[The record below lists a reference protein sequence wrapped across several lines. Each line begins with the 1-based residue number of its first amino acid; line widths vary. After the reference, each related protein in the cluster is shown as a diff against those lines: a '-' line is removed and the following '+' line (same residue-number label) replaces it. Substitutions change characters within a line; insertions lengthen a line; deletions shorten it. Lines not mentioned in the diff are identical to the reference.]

1 MFHAVSPDDPL
12 TAIQLTQADFSWKK
26 PDPQSN
32 SEVDDASPT
41 QSLYLHNLNLS
52 VKKVCAT
59 VERKAHDKPI
69 KGKELLSDIILLQ
82 ICSLLQLPSFKSYFL
97 WKFQGSLFVV
107 VGKVGCGKS
116 SLLAGITGELNRYH
130 LMVPFIFKSF

>member
-41 QSLYLHNLNLS
+41 QSPYLHNLNLS

-59 VERKAHDKPI
+59 VETKAHNKPI
-69 KGKELLSDIILLQ
+69 KGKESLSDFIPLQILL
-82 ICSLLQLPSFKSYFL
+82 LVTVV
-97 WKFQGSLFVV
+97 LF
-107 VGKVGCGKS
+107 
-116 SLLAGITGELNRYH
+116 
-130 LMVPFIFKSF
+130 